1 MRDRSV
7 ADDLSD
13 LAAWIEGSKR
23 ILKDHLDT
31 AALGAQ
37 RLALQRR
44 QIDVADPDGA
54 AGSLGQPHHQ
64 TRDRKLAGAG
74 LADQAER
81 PAFEGRE
88 IDLGRGGPFTIRRQP
103 TPRSDL

>member
-7 ADDLSD
+7 ADDLSE
-13 LAAWIEGSKR
+13 LAAWSEGSKR

-31 AALGAQ
+31 AALVAQ

-54 AGSLGQPHHQ
+54 AVSLDQPHHQ
-64 TRDRKLAGAG
+64 TRDRRLAGAG
-74 LADQAER
+74 LAHQAER
-81 PAFEGRE
+81 LAFEDRK
-88 IDLGRGGPFTIRRQP
+88 IDLVRGAHFTIRP
-103 TPRSDL
+103 KPAA